1 MAAYSKAQKLRA
13 KRGRPTLPAAER
25 EANGRKSRRKSAMV
39 LRLVETE
46 KEVKSVAVAN
56 RVKMGISTKEANS
69 QEAGSVLGRLYL
81 NKGNGITKAQYDAG
95 MLMAQDFARYY
106 ALTGIPFPS
115 IKAHDIG
122 RVRGRNEIDNKAA
135 TIVATNRVM
144 LIEKVLGEVDHSGKP
159 ITSTTK
165 KVCVLDEADGMHL
178 PHMVIYLKRGLMA
191 LVKLYGLV

>member
-1 MAAYSKAQKLRA
+1 MAAYSKAQKLKA

-25 EANGRKSRRKSAMV
+25 EANGRKSRRKSAVV

-46 KEVKSVAVAN
+46 REVKSVAVAN
-56 RVKMGISTKEANS
+56 RVKLGMTNKEADS

-95 MLMAQDFARYY
+95 MLMAKDFARYY

-122 RVRGRNEIDNKAA
+122 RVSGRNETDNQSAIRA
-135 TIVATNRVM
+135 ATNRVM
-144 LIEKVLGEVDHSGKP
+144 LIEKALGEVDHSGKP

-178 PHMVIYLKRGLMA
+178 PHMVNYLKHGLKA
-191 LVKLYGLV
+191 LIKLYGI

>member
-1 MAAYSKAQKLRA
+1 VAAYSKAQKLKA
-13 KRGRPTLPAAER
+13 KRGRPALPAAVR
-25 EANGRKSRRKSAMV
+25 EANGRKSRRKSAVV

-46 KEVKSVAVAN
+46 KEVKSVAIAN
-56 RVKMGISTKEANS
+56 RVKMGMSSKEADS

-81 NKGNGITKAQYDAG
+81 NKNNGITKAQYDAG

-122 RVRGRNEIDNKAA
+122 RVSGRNETDNQSAIRA
-135 TIVATNRVM
+135 ATNRVM
-144 LIEKVLGEVDHSGKP
+144 LVEKVLGEVDHSGKP

-178 PHMVIYLKRGLMA
+178 PHMVIYLKRGLTA
-191 LVKLYGLV
+191 LIKLYGI